1 LDNELRLKN
10 DTPHSYEETLDN
22 TQRKEGESDKEYSD
36 RIRRVI
42 AQGLAHIHWKKYQNT
57 KFNQL
62 IPIWENYFL
71 YFMGKF
77 SGIPEFER
85 YHFSDYKKSLK
96 RGIGICGD
104 ASMVMSQLL
113 EQNGIS
119 NQIIAFPGHVVISAR
134 FSDGQEL
141 VFDPDFGVALP
152 YSLED
157 INKTPSLINEHYTLE
172 GYTAKDVSTL
182 NAIYNLD
189 FTRWNGVKHFI
200 TKKFYFEKIFYAM
213 KWPLPI
219 IFIVLSII
227 SYIRFKGKE

>member
-104 ASMVMSQLL
+104 ASMVMSQ
-113 EQNGIS
+113 
-119 NQIIAFPGHVVISAR
+119 
-134 FSDGQEL
+134 
-141 VFDPDFGVALP
+141 
-152 YSLED
+152 
-157 INKTPSLINEHYTLE
+157 
-172 GYTAKDVSTL
+172 
-182 NAIYNLD
+182 
-189 FTRWNGVKHFI
+189 
-200 TKKFYFEKIFYAM
+200 
-213 KWPLPI
+213 
-219 IFIVLSII
+219 
-227 SYIRFKGKE
+227 